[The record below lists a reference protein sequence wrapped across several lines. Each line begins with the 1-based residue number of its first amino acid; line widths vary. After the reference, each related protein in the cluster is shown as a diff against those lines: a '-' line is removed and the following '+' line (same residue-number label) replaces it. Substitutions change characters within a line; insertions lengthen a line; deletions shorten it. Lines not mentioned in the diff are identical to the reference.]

1 VRILK
6 FRPFSRYRGL
16 PVLILVLLL
25 SFLLLTYQVR
35 FSQERASFPKKLV
48 MTIVAPLLRAIQNS
62 SAFFTSLWAGYVNL
76 RHVQQE
82 NRTLKEEVTRL
93 RKEEMFLLE
102 TQREN
107 ERLHQILQLREDISL
122 PTIAARV
129 IGKDPSNWFRSILID
144 KGFREGIK
152 KNAAVLSPKGLV
164 GRVIEVM
171 EGTSRVQLITDPNCA
186 VGALVQAGR
195 VGGLV
200 VGEVGPF
207 CRLKF
212 LPQGAEIQVGDS
224 VLTSGLSGL
233 SPKGIPIGTVS
244 AVHKKENALF
254 QEAEVLP
261 RVDLS
266 SIEEVLVIAKP
277 SSSEI
282 QWRGE

>member
-1 VRILK
+1 LK

-186 VGALVQAGR
+186 VGALVQASR

-261 RVDLS
+261 KVDLS

>member
-1 VRILK
+1 MK

-16 PVLILVLLL
+16 PILILVLLL

-129 IGKDPSNWFRSILID
+129 IGKDPTNWFRSILID

-261 RVDLS
+261 KVDLS

>member
-1 VRILK
+1 MRILK

-16 PVLILVLLL
+16 PILILVLFL

-76 RHVQQE
+76 RHVHQE

-200 VGEVGPF
+200 VGEVGPS

-282 QWRGE
+282 GWQGE

>member
-1 VRILK
+1 MRILK

-16 PVLILVLLL
+16 PILILVLLL

-261 RVDLS
+261 KVDLS

>member
-16 PVLILVLLL
+16 PILILVLLL

-129 IGKDPSNWFRSILID
+129 IGKDPTNWFRSILID

-261 RVDLS
+261 KVDLS

>member
-1 VRILK
+1 MK

>member
-1 VRILK
+1 MK

-25 SFLLLTYQVR
+25 SFLLITYQVR

-48 MTIVAPLLRAIQNS
+48 MTIVAPLLRAIQSS
-62 SAFFTSLWAGYVNL
+62 SAYFTSLWAGYVNL

-186 VGALVQAGR
+186 VGALIQASR